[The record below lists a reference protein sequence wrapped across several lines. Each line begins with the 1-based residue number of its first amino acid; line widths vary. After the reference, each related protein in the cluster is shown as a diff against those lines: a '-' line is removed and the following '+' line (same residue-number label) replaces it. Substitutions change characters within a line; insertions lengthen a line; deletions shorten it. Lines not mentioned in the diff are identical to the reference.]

1 MEPVLSGLL
10 RMCFS
15 PNVTT
20 ENTKLKDMIQTVVKR
35 DGRIVGFNREKIAA
49 AIRKAMLTTE
59 HGEDEVL
66 VNKIVDRIE
75 YRGGEKVS
83 VEDIQDMVE
92 MELMK
97 SPRKEVAK
105 SYIAYRNRRSIAR
118 KAKTREMFLE
128 IVEAKSNDVTRENA
142 NMNADT
148 PAGMM
153 MKFASETTK
162 PFVDDYLLSEQ
173 TLWAVKNNYLHIH
186 DKDYYPTKSL
196 TCIQHPLDR
205 ILSGGFVAGHGESRP
220 ARRIETASVMACISM
235 ETVQNEM
242 HGGQAIPAF
251 DFYLAPYVRSSY
263 VEEIKTI
270 ESLSGID
277 LKHLYDA
284 PIEDYITRELDFLQG
299 DERFKQHA
307 INRTVNRVHQSME
320 AFIHNM
326 NTIHSR
332 GGNQVVFSSIN
343 YGTDTSAEGR
353 CIIRELLQSTFE
365 GVGGG
370 STAIFPIQI
379 WKKKRGVSY
388 LPEDRNYDLYC
399 FACKVAA
406 RRFFPNFVN
415 LDATYN
421 HHEKWRAD
429 DPKRYQYE
437 VATMGCRTRVFENR
451 FGEKTSIARG
461 NLSFSTIN
469 IVRLAIECMEIED
482 KQSRIDRFF
491 TKLDEL
497 LEITAKQLCDRFEF
511 QKTALAKQF
520 PLLMSAL
527 WSGSENLKPEDTIER
542 VINQGTLGIGFIGL
556 AECLIA
562 LVGKH
567 HGESE
572 EAQELGLKIVR
583 YMRDRVVEF
592 SERYQHNF
600 SVLATPAEGLSGRFT
615 RGDRKQFG
623 EIAGITDKIYY
634 TNSNHIPVY
643 YKCSPKH
650 KAEVEAPYHEL
661 TGGGHIFYVEIDGD
675 ATHNP
680 QAIMDIV
687 DLLDKYNIGYCSVNH
702 NRNRCMTCGY
712 EDAQQEL
719 SVCPKCGGENIDRLQ
734 RITGYLVG
742 TTERWNKAKLAELN
756 DRVIHK

>member
-1 MEPVLSGLL
+1 
-10 RMCFS
+10 
-15 PNVTT
+15 
-20 ENTKLKDMIQTVVKR
+20 MIQTVVKR

-59 HGEDEVL
+59 AGEDETL
-66 VNKIVDRIE
+66 VYKIVDRIE
-75 YRGGEKVS
+75 FRGNEQSS
-83 VEDIQDMVE
+83 VEEIQDMVE
-92 MELMK
+92 VELMA

-105 SYIAYRNRRSIAR
+105 SYIAYRDKRSIAR

-128 IVEAKSNDVTRENA
+128 IVEAKSNDITRENA

-162 PFVDDYLLSEQ
+162 PFVDDYLLSEE
-173 TLWAVKNNYLHIH
+173 TLWAVRNNYLHIH

-196 TCIQHPLDR
+196 TCIQHPLDK
-205 ILSGGFVAGHGESRP
+205 ILEHGFQAGHGESRP
-220 ARRIETASVMACISM
+220 TKRIETASIMACISM

-251 DFYLAPYVRSSY
+251 DFYLAPYVRRSY
-263 VEEIKTI
+263 IEEIKTI
-270 ESLSGID
+270 EQFTGIA

-284 PIEDYITRELDFLQG
+284 EIEDYTYRDLDFLQG

-307 INRTVNRVHQSME
+307 INRTINRVHQSME

-353 CIIRELLQSTFE
+353 CIIRELLHSTYE

-379 WKKKRGVSY
+379 WKKKRGISY
-388 LPEDRNYDLYC
+388 LPEDRNYDLYQL
-399 FACKVAA
+399 ACKVAA

-415 LDATYN
+415 LDATFN
-421 HHEKWRAD
+421 QHEKWNEN
-429 DPKRYQYE
+429 DPQRYLYE

-451 FGEKTSIARG
+451 YGEKTSVARG

-469 IVRLAIECMEIED
+469 IVRLAIECMDIED
-482 KQSRIDRFF
+482 KSRRIESFF
-491 TKLDEL
+491 VKLDEL
-497 LEITAKQLCDRFEF
+497 LEITAKQLCNRYDF

-520 PLLMSAL
+520 PLLMSSL
-527 WSGSENLKPEDTIER
+527 WSGCENLKPGDTIAR

-556 AECLIA
+556 AEALIA
-562 LVGKH
+562 LIGKH

-572 EAQELGLKIVR
+572 EAQALGLRIVT
-583 YMRDRVVEF
+583 YMRDRANEF

-615 RGDRKQFG
+615 RIDRKKFG
-623 EIAGITDKIYY
+623 EIAGVTDKIYY

-650 KAEVEAPYHEL
+650 KAEVEAPYHDL
-661 TGGGHIFYVEIDGD
+661 TRGGHIFYIEIDGD

-687 DLLDKYNIGYCSVNH
+687 DLMDKHNIGYSSVNH
-702 NRNRCMTCGY
+702 NRNRCMNCGY

-719 SVCPKCGGENIDRLQ
+719 STCPKCGSDNIDKLQ

-742 TTERWNKAKLAELN
+742 TTDRWNKAKLAELN
-756 DRVIHK
+756 DRIIHK

>member
-1 MEPVLSGLL
+1 MEPVLSGSL

-20 ENTKLKDMIQTVVKR
+20 ENTKIKDMIQTVVKR

-205 ILSGGFVAGHGESRP
+205 ILNGGFVAGHGESRP

-353 CIIRELLQSTFE
+353 CIIRELLQSTYE

-491 TKLDEL
+491 AKLDEL

-572 EAQELGLKIVR
+572 EAQGLGLKIVR

>member
-1 MEPVLSGLL
+1 
-10 RMCFS
+10 
-15 PNVTT
+15 
-20 ENTKLKDMIQTVVKR
+20 MILTVVKR

-59 HGEDEVL
+59 NGEDEVL
-66 VNKIVDRIE
+66 VYKIVDRIE
-75 YRGGEKVS
+75 VRGKEQSS
-83 VEDIQDMVE
+83 VEEIQDMVE
-92 MELMK
+92 FELMK

-105 SYIAYRNRRSIAR
+105 SYIAYRDKRSVAR

-128 IVEAKSNDVTRENA
+128 IVNAKKNDVTRENA

-153 MKFASETTK
+153 MKFSSETTK
-162 PFVDDYLLSEQ
+162 PFVDDYLLSEE

-196 TCIQHPLDR
+196 TCIQHPLDK
-205 ILSGGFVAGHGESRP
+205 ILENGFMAGHGESRP
-220 ARRIETASVMACISM
+220 TKRIETASIMACISM

-251 DFYLAPYVRSSY
+251 DFYLAPYVRKSY
-263 VEEIKTI
+263 IEEVKNI
-270 ESLSGID
+270 ENLTGAD

-284 PIEDYITRELDFLQG
+284 PIDDYIVKDLFFMQG
-299 DERFKQHA
+299 DERMKQHA

-343 YGTDTSAEGR
+343 YGTDTSPEGR
-353 CIIRELLQSTFE
+353 CIIRELLISTNE
-365 GVGGG
+365 GVGNG

-388 LPEDRNYDLYC
+388 LPEDKNYDLYLL
-399 FACKVAA
+399 ACKVAA

-421 HHEKWRAD
+421 QHEKWNEN

-469 IVRLAIECMEIED
+469 IVRLAIECMNIED
-482 KQSRIDRFF
+482 KNYRIERFF
-491 TKLDEL
+491 SKLDEL
-497 LEITAKQLCDRFEF
+497 LEITAKQLCDRYDF
-511 QKTALAKQF
+511 QKTALRKQF
-520 PLLMSAL
+520 PLLMSSL
-527 WSGSENLKPEDTIER
+527 WMGCEKLGPNDMVGS
-542 VINQGTLGIGFIGL
+542 VINQGTLGIGFLGL

-562 LVGKH
+562 LTGKH

-572 EAQELGLKIVR
+572 EAQALGLRIVT
-583 YMRDRVVEF
+583 YMRDRANEF
-592 SERYQHNF
+592 SERYHHNF
-600 SVLATPAEGLSGRFT
+600 SVLATPAEGLSGKFT
-615 RGDRKQFG
+615 RIDRKNFG
-623 EIAGITDKIYY
+623 EIKGVTDKIYY
-634 TNSNHIPVY
+634 TNSNHVPVY
-643 YKCSPKH
+643 YHCSPKH
-650 KAEVEAPYHEL
+650 KAEVEAPYHDL
-661 TGGGHIFYVEIDGD
+661 TRGGHIFYIEIDGD

-687 DLLDKYNIGYCSVNH
+687 DLMDKHNIGYCSVNH
-702 NRNRCMTCGY
+702 NRNRCLDCGY
-712 EDAQQEL
+712 EDAQENL
-719 SVCPKCGGENIDRLQ
+719 TVCPKCGGENIDKLQ

-742 TTERWNKAKLAELN
+742 TTERWNQSKLAELN
-756 DRVIHK
+756 DRVIHQ

>member
-1 MEPVLSGLL
+1 
-10 RMCFS
+10 
-15 PNVTT
+15 
-20 ENTKLKDMIQTVVKR
+20 MILTVVKR

-59 HGEDEVL
+59 NGEDEVL
-66 VNKIVDRIE
+66 VYKIVDRIE
-75 YRGGEKVS
+75 IRGKEQSS
-83 VEDIQDMVE
+83 VEEIQDMVE
-92 MELMK
+92 FELMK

-105 SYIAYRNRRSIAR
+105 SYIAYRDKRSIAR

-128 IVEAKSNDVTRENA
+128 IVDAKSNDVTRENA

-153 MKFASETTK
+153 MKFSSETTK
-162 PFVDDYLLSEQ
+162 PFVDDYLLSEK
-173 TLWAVKNNYLHIH
+173 TLWAVRNNYLHIH

-196 TCIQHPLDR
+196 TCIQHPLDK
-205 ILSGGFVAGHGESRP
+205 ILENGFMAGHGESRP
-220 ARRIETASVMACISM
+220 TKRIETASIMACISM

-251 DFYLAPYVRSSY
+251 DFYLAPYVRKSY
-263 VEEIKTI
+263 IEEVKNI
-270 ESLSGID
+270 EKLTGID
-277 LKHLYDA
+277 LKHLYDT
-284 PIEDYITRELDFLQG
+284 PIEDYLVKDLLFMQG
-299 DERFKQHA
+299 DERMKQHA

-343 YGTDTSAEGR
+343 YGTDTSPEGR
-353 CIIRELLQSTFE
+353 CIIRELLISTNE
-365 GVGGG
+365 GVGIG

-388 LPEDRNYDLYC
+388 LPEDKNYDLYLL
-399 FACKVAA
+399 ACKVAA

-421 HHEKWRAD
+421 QHEKWNEN
-429 DPKRYQYE
+429 DPKRYLYE

-469 IVRLAIECMEIED
+469 IVRLAIECMNIADQNQRIEH
-482 KQSRIDRFF
+482 FF
-491 TKLDEL
+491 SKLDEL
-497 LEITAKQLCDRFEF
+497 LEIPAKQLCERYDF
-511 QKTALAKQF
+511 QKPALRKQF
-520 PLLMSAL
+520 PLLMSSL
-527 WSGSENLKPEDTIER
+527 WVGCETLAPNDMIGN

-562 LVGKH
+562 LTGKH
-567 HGESE
+567 HGESKE
-572 EAQELGLKIVR
+572 SQALGLRIVT
-583 YMRDRVVEF
+583 YMRDRANEF
-592 SERYQHNF
+592 SERYHHNF
-600 SVLATPAEGLSGRFT
+600 SVLATPAEGLSGKFT
-615 RGDRKQFG
+615 RIDRKNFG
-623 EIAGITDKIYY
+623 EIKGITDKIYY
-634 TNSNHIPVY
+634 TNSNHVPVY
-643 YKCSPKH
+643 YHCSPKH

-661 TGGGHIFYVEIDGD
+661 TRGGHIFYIEIDGD

-687 DLLDKYNIGYCSVNH
+687 DLMDKHNIGYCSVNH
-702 NRNRCMTCGY
+702 NRNRCMNCGY
-712 EDAQQEL
+712 EDAQENL
-719 SVCPKCGGENIDRLQ
+719 AACPKCGSENIDKLQ

-742 TTERWNKAKLAELN
+742 TTERWNQSKLAELN
-756 DRVIHK
+756 DRVIHQ

>member
-1 MEPVLSGLL
+1 
-10 RMCFS
+10 
-15 PNVTT
+15 
-20 ENTKLKDMIQTVVKR
+20 MILTVVKR

-59 HGEDEVL
+59 NGEDEVL
-66 VNKIVDRIE
+66 VYKIVDRIE
-75 YRGGEKVS
+75 VRGKEQSS
-83 VEDIQDMVE
+83 VEEIQDMVE
-92 MELMK
+92 FELMK

-105 SYIAYRNRRSIAR
+105 SYIAYRDKRSIAR

-128 IVEAKSNDVTRENA
+128 IVNAKKNDVTRENA

-153 MKFASETTK
+153 MKFSSETTK
-162 PFVDDYLLSEQ
+162 PFVDDYLLSEE

-196 TCIQHPLDR
+196 TCIQHPLDK
-205 ILSGGFVAGHGESRP
+205 ILDNGFMAGHGESRP
-220 ARRIETASVMACISM
+220 TKRIETASIMACISM

-251 DFYLAPYVRSSY
+251 DFYLAPYVRKSY
-263 VEEIKTI
+263 IEEVKNI
-270 ESLSGID
+270 ENLTGAD

-284 PIEDYITRELDFLQG
+284 PIDDYIAKDLFFMQG
-299 DERFKQHA
+299 DERMKQHA

-343 YGTDTSAEGR
+343 YGTDTSPEGR
-353 CIIRELLQSTFE
+353 CIIRELLISTNE
-365 GVGGG
+365 GVGNG

-388 LPEDRNYDLYC
+388 LPEDKNYDLYQL
-399 FACKVAA
+399 ACKAAA

-421 HHEKWRAD
+421 QHEKWNEN
-429 DPKRYQYE
+429 DPKRYLYE

-469 IVRLAIECMEIED
+469 IVRLAIECMNIED
-482 KQSRIDRFF
+482 KNRRIEHFF
-491 TKLDEL
+491 SKLDEL
-497 LEITAKQLCDRFEF
+497 LEITAKQLCDRYDF
-511 QKTALAKQF
+511 QKTALRKQF
-520 PLLMSAL
+520 PLLMSSL
-527 WSGSENLKPEDTIER
+527 WMGCEKLGPNDMVGS
-542 VINQGTLGIGFIGL
+542 VINQGTLGIGFLGL

-562 LVGKH
+562 LIGKH

-572 EAQELGLKIVR
+572 EAQALGLRIVT
-583 YMRDRVVEF
+583 YMRDRANEF
-592 SERYQHNF
+592 SERYHHNF
-600 SVLATPAEGLSGRFT
+600 SVLATPAEGLSGKFT
-615 RGDRKQFG
+615 RIDRKNFG
-623 EIAGITDKIYY
+623 EIKGVTDKIYY
-634 TNSNHIPVY
+634 TNSNHVPVY
-643 YKCSPKH
+643 YQCSPKH
-650 KAEVEAPYHEL
+650 KAEVEAPYHDL
-661 TGGGHIFYVEIDGD
+661 TRGGHIFYIEIDGD

-687 DLLDKYNIGYCSVNH
+687 DLMDKHNIGYCSVNH
-702 NRNRCMTCGY
+702 NRNRCLDCGY
-712 EDAQQEL
+712 EDAQENL
-719 SVCPKCGGENIDRLQ
+719 TVCPKCGGENIDKLQ

-742 TTERWNKAKLAELN
+742 TTERWNQSKLAELN
-756 DRVIHK
+756 DRVIHQ

>member
-1 MEPVLSGLL
+1 
-10 RMCFS
+10 
-15 PNVTT
+15 
-20 ENTKLKDMIQTVVKR
+20 MIQTVVKR

-205 ILSGGFVAGHGESRP
+205 ILNGGFVAGHGESRP

-497 LEITAKQLCDRFEF
+497 LEITAKQLCDRYEF

-719 SVCPKCGGENIDRLQ
+719 SVCPKCGGDNIDRLQ

>member
-1 MEPVLSGLL
+1 
-10 RMCFS
+10 
-15 PNVTT
+15 
-20 ENTKLKDMIQTVVKR
+20 MIQTVVKR
-35 DGRIVGFNREKIAA
+35 DGRIVGFNKEKIAA

-59 HGEDEVL
+59 QGEDEKL
-66 VNKIVDRIE
+66 INQIADRIE
-75 YRGGEKVS
+75 FRGKEQSS
-83 VEDIQDMVE
+83 VEEIQDMVE

-97 SPRKEVAK
+97 STRKEVAK
-105 SYIAYRNRRSIAR
+105 RYISYRNRRSIAR
-118 KAKTREMFLE
+118 KAKTREIFLE

-173 TLWAVKNNYLHIH
+173 TLWAVNNNYLHIH

-196 TCIQHPLDR
+196 TCIQHPLDK
-205 ILSGGFVAGHGESRP
+205 ILEHGFSAGHGESRP
-220 ARRIETASVMACISM
+220 TKRIETASIIGCISM

-251 DFYLAPYVRSSY
+251 DFYLAPYVRKSY
-263 VEEIKTI
+263 IEEVKTL
-270 ESLSGID
+270 ENFTGKDLS
-277 LKHLYDA
+277 HLYDA
-284 PIEDYITRELDFLQG
+284 PIDDYIVRELDGLEG
-299 DERFKQHA
+299 DERMKQHA
-307 INRTVNRVHQSME
+307 INRTVGRTHQSME

-353 CIIRELLQSTFE
+353 CVIRELLVSTYE
-365 GVGGG
+365 GVGNG

-388 LPEDRNYDLYC
+388 LPEDRNYDLYK

-415 LDATYN
+415 LDATFN
-421 HHEKWRAD
+421 RHEKWNGN
-429 DPKRYQYE
+429 DPKRYLYE

-451 FGEKTSIARG
+451 YGEKTSVARG

-482 KQSRIDRFF
+482 KQARIDKFF
-491 TKLDEL
+491 EKLDEI
-497 LEITAKQLCDRFEF
+497 LEITASQLCDRYDF

-520 PLLMSAL
+520 PLLMSTL
-527 WSGSENLKPEDTIER
+527 WAGSEKLKPTDTVES

-567 HGESE
+567 HGESD
-572 EAQELGLKIVR
+572 EAQALGLRIVTR
-583 YMRDRVVEF
+583 MRDKANEF
-592 SERYQHNF
+592 SERYNHNF
-600 SVLATPAEGLSGRFT
+600 SVLATPAEGLSGKFT
-615 RGDRKQFG
+615 VRDRKQFG
-623 EIAGITDKIYY
+623 EIKGITDKIYY
-634 TNSNHIPVY
+634 TNSNHVPVY

-650 KAEVEAPYHEL
+650 KAEIEAPYHEL
-661 TGGGHIFYVEIDGD
+661 TRGGHIFYVEIDGD

-687 DLLDKYNIGYCSVNH
+687 DLVDKYNLGYCSVNH
-702 NRNRCMTCGY
+702 NRNRCMDCGY
-712 EDAQQEL
+712 EDAQDNLET
-719 SVCPKCGGENIDRLQ
+719 CPACGSDNLDKLQ

-742 TTERWNKAKLAELN
+742 TTDRWNKAKLAELN
-756 DRVIHK
+756 DRVVHK